1 MRQNIIIDTIIKNGK
16 IECKVIT
23 RMYKIKRN
31 QIMDV
36 EFRENGLVVLA
47 RKKQSK

>member
-1 MRQNIIIDTIIKNGK
+1 
-16 IECKVIT
+16 
-23 RMYKIKRN
+23 MYKIKRN